1 MLGAPASSCQNE
13 GNERRGAPAGHRGRR
28 SQAQVLEE
36 LLSSSAR
43 ATGTDGAGGDAG
55 RQAAQ
60 LHRAPAT
67 RRLGTGLGEGLAE
80 EVEAGTE
87 ARQGRTLARHSQIR
101 RRRLRWL
108 AGGAEATRRRPQV
121 REEAALVGGS
131 RDLAGGAARC
141 RRGPS
146 EAAPWRGD
154 GVGGGRAGL
163 PEVGDGG
170 EHGGESPEQDGD
182 GRFKAKVAESGEELD
197 RSGGLAVVGDARARR
212 RSKRATSGLAAA
224 TGARAPASSGQNDGE
239 ERRGCQRARALVQRG
254 EGDSGLLL
262 ELVVSGDRRP
272 TRRDREAREEEGAR
286 GRRSRGDEDRAMS
299 VWRRAEGTRGGDG
312 IEQSSPLR
320 LGLGGAAG
328 PWEAGPV
335 EKEVARGLAGQ
346 LGWALSLSLISI
358 RKEIER
364 GKEREG

>member
-1 MLGAPASSCQNE
+1 MQTAAQRWQRQRGTRARRRRGVAGGEATGRRGCWGSDELRPNG

-131 RDLAGGAARC
+131 RDLAGGAARSRSGAGMELQWRWLC
-141 RRGPS
+141 ARVCVWRKTIGRGRRQRRRGTTPL
-146 EAAPWRGD
+146 AGATWRGAGMSG
-154 GVGGGRAGL
+154 GVGISSGGARRTKLGFRL
-163 PEVGDGG
+163 REKFGG
-170 EHGGESPEQDGD
+170 EHIFI
-182 GRFKAKVAESGEELD
+182 GRGS
-197 RSGGLAVVGDARARR
+197 
-212 RSKRATSGLAAA
+212 
-224 TGARAPASSGQNDGE
+224 
-239 ERRGCQRARALVQRG
+239 
-254 EGDSGLLL
+254 
-262 ELVVSGDRRP
+262 
-272 TRRDREAREEEGAR
+272 
-286 GRRSRGDEDRAMS
+286 
-299 VWRRAEGTRGGDG
+299 
-312 IEQSSPLR
+312 
-320 LGLGGAAG
+320 
-328 PWEAGPV
+328 
-335 EKEVARGLAGQ
+335 
-346 LGWALSLSLISI
+346 
-358 RKEIER
+358 
-364 GKEREG
+364 

>member
-1 MLGAPASSCQNE
+1 MQAAAQGWQKQRGTRARRHRGVAGGEATGRRGCWGSDELRPNG

-101 RRRLRWL
+101 RRRRLRWL

-131 RDLAGGAARC
+131 RDLAGGAARSRSGARKVGGARGERQRGAKGRRSARGCSSCCC
-141 RRGPS
+141 RR
-146 EAAPWRGD
+146 RG
-154 GVGGGRAGL
+154 
-163 PEVGDGG
+163 
-170 EHGGESPEQDGD
+170 
-182 GRFKAKVAESGEELD
+182 
-197 RSGGLAVVGDARARR
+197 
-212 RSKRATSGLAAA
+212 
-224 TGARAPASSGQNDGE
+224 
-239 ERRGCQRARALVQRG
+239 RG
-254 EGDSGLLL
+254 
-262 ELVVSGDRRP
+262 
-272 TRRDREAREEEGAR
+272 GAR
-286 GRRSRGDEDRAMS
+286 GRRS
-299 VWRRAEGTRGGDG
+299 
-312 IEQSSPLR
+312 
-320 LGLGGAAG
+320 
-328 PWEAGPV
+328 
-335 EKEVARGLAGQ
+335 
-346 LGWALSLSLISI
+346 
-358 RKEIER
+358 
-364 GKEREG
+364 